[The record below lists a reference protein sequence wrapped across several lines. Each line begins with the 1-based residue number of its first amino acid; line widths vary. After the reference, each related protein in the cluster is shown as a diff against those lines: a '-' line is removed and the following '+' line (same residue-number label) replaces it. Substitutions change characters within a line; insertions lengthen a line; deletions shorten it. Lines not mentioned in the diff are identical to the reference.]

1 MNNNKKPGEPLE
13 PVVRTQE
20 IQLSQLDDR
29 VLCQIDETVIQN
41 VKAYSFAQSSNGK
54 ALLNLSIEV
63 NAEVVSTTIQVQKQP
78 HSEGGDEQHERKDHN
93 ERRC

>member
-29 VLCQIDETVIQN
+29 IFCQIDETVIQN
-41 VKAYSFAQSSNGK
+41 VRAYSFTQNNRGK
-54 ALLNLSIEV
+54 MLLNLSIEANV
-63 NAEVVSTTIQVQKQP
+63 EAVLTTIQVQRQP
-78 HSEGGDEQHERKDHN
+78 HL
-93 ERRC
+93 